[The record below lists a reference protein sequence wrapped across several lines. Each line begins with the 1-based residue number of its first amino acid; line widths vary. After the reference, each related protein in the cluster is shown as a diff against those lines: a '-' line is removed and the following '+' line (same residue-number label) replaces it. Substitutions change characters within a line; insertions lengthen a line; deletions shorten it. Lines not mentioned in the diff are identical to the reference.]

1 MRRPGWSLSRKDLC
15 RLSST
20 QRQECQCTSD
30 STNSKD
36 DRHLPDCAARSAT
49 TRMRSQRDHRFPKD
63 PTTGRSST
71 SEASSDERQERW
83 PWGRPD
89 LSSSEMRSTRLLSTR
104 WPTRVTS
111 RGRRGPRTFWSTT
124 ARGSRRKSS
133 SCSGRRI
140 KLRSMNLILDPKSL
154 KTRRKSWGEEMQ
166 SYQTN
171 RVCARLH
178 QSIAAILVITPTET
192 ARLSSIVFTKMPSV
206 ATNVSSIFIAP
217 V

>member
-1 MRRPGWSLSRKDLC
+1 MRRPDSSSSRKDLC

-30 STNSKD
+30 STNSRD

-89 LSSSEMRSTRLLSTR
+89 LSSCEMRLTRLLSTR

-111 RGRRGPRTFWSTT
+111 RGRRGPRTFSSTT
-124 ARGSRRKSS
+124 ARGSRRKLS

-140 KLRSMNLILDPKSL
+140 KLRLMNLILDPKSL
-154 KTRRKSWGEEMQ
+154 KTQRRSWGEEMRN
-166 SYQTN
+166 YQTS
-171 RVCARLH
+171 RVFAQLH
-178 QSIAAILVITPTET
+178 QSIAAIPVITPTKT

-206 ATNVSSIFIAP
+206 ATNVSSISTAP